1 MFSVLAAMMMSRL
14 NETPLVIWFDRP
26 AESFQSSLPVGN
38 GRLGGMHF
46 GDPVHDKIVL
56 NESSMWSGRQLD
68 QNRMGAWRTRTQ
80 ILELLMQGKN
90 AQAESMMDS
99 AFTCDGPGS
108 SSGNGKDGPYGCYQ
122 MLANLNLEFKGLDTA
137 PISYRRELDIRSA
150 KATLSIPDQTRELI
164 ASTPDQ
170 VLVYRVHTSKPGSIA
185 FDVALERSE
194 RGQVRPDGQAGI
206 AIEGNLNDGLGGN
219 GTAYI
224 GRVRVVTDPR
234 GKVSVT
240 GQRLAVSGATEA
252 LIFVAAGT
260 NYSGPIAGN
269 HMGSKYQETTL
280 KQIDS
285 ASKKS
290 WQQLRSAQE
299 KDFRKL
305 FGRFDLEL
313 NGTSRN
319 DLPTPQRL
327 EAFSK
332 SGDDPGLAA
341 LYMQFGRYLLIG
353 SSREGGLPANLQGIW
368 AEELQT
374 PWNADY
380 HLDINVQMNYWLAE
394 STNLSECHLPLTSLV
409 ESLVA
414 PGERTAKEY
423 YNAPGWIAH
432 VITNPWGFTAP
443 GESASWGSTN
453 TGSGWLCEHLWN
465 HWLYTHDR
473 AYLKRIYPILKGAAM
488 CFMSTLVAEPKHGW
502 LVTGPSNSPENAF
515 KLPNGDV
522 AHTCLGPTID
532 EQILRELFEN
542 TSAAAR
548 ELGQDE
554 EMAKQLDESRAK
566 LAPNQIGPDGR
577 LQEWLE
583 PYEEVEIHHR
593 HTSHLYGLYPSDQIT
608 QFGTPNLADAA
619 RKSLIMRGDARTGWS
634 MAWKLCFWARLGDG
648 DHAETLLHYLLKPTS
663 SAGYNYTN
671 GGGTYPNLFDAHP
684 PFQIDGNFGATAG
697 IAEMFMQSHR
707 EAEGQPFT
715 ISLLPALPKKWQS
728 GTVRGLKA
736 RGGLDV
742 SLSWSGGVM
751 TEAKIENKTAR
762 SQTIRVRTR
771 TESHFTIEG
780 QPLTVKPLERGLIEC
795 VIPKG
800 TSVLVNN

>member
-1 MFSVLAAMMMSRL
+1 MLCLLAAMTISKPT
-14 NETPLVIWFDRP
+14 EDPLTIWFDKP
-26 AESFQSSLPVGN
+26 AGSFHSSTPVGN
-38 GRLGGMHF
+38 GRLGGMLF
-46 GDPVHDKIVL
+46 GDTVHDRIVL
-56 NESSMWSGRQLD
+56 NEASMWSGRALD
-68 QNRMGAWRTRTQ
+68 QNRKDAYMMRSK
-80 ILELLMQGKN
+80 ILDLLMQGKN

-122 MLANLNLEFKGLDTA
+122 MLANLRLDFKGMGDIPA
-137 PISYRRELDIRSA
+137 NYRRELDLRSA
-150 KATLSIPDQTRELI
+150 KATLSTQDQTRELI
-164 ASTPDQ
+164 ASAPDQ
-170 VLVYRVHTSKPGSIA
+170 VLVYRITSKNPHSVS
-185 FDVALERSE
+185 FDLSLDREE
-194 RGQVRPDGQAGI
+194 RGTVKQDGPNGI
-206 AIEGNLNDGLGGN
+206 SIEGHLNDGTGGN

-224 GRVRVVTDPR
+224 GRVRVVADPAAKISIQNGR
-234 GKVSVT
+234 VSVD
-240 GQRLAVSGATEA
+240 GATEA
-252 LIFVAAGT
+252 MVLVAAGT
-260 NYSGPIAGN
+260 NYSGPIAGK
-269 HMGSKYQETTL
+269 HMGSNYLTETL
-280 KQIDS
+280 RQVNS
-285 ASKKS
+285 ACKKS
-290 WQQLRSAQE
+290 WKQLRAAQE
-299 KDFRKL
+299 KDYRSL
-305 FGRFDLEL
+305 FGRFEFKLD
-313 NGTSRN
+313 GTSRN
-319 DLPTPQRL
+319 DLPTPERL
-327 EAFSK
+327 EMFK
-332 SGDDPGLAA
+332 TTGDDPGLAT

-414 PGERTAKEY
+414 PGERTAKAY

-473 AYLKRIYPILKGAAM
+473 AYLKRIYPILKGASE
-488 CFMSTLVAEPKHGW
+488 CFVSTLVQEPKHGW

-515 KLPNGDV
+515 RLPNGDV

-542 TSAAAR
+542 TANAAR
-548 ELGQDE
+548 ELGLDAE
-554 EMAKQLDESRAK
+554 LATQLDQTRAK

-583 PYEEVEIHHR
+583 PYDEVEVHHR
-593 HTSHLYGLYPSDQIT
+593 HTSHLYGLYPSEQIT
-608 QFGTPNLADAA
+608 RYGTPDLAEAT
-619 RKSLIMRGDARTGWS
+619 KKTLITRGDASTGWS

-648 DHAETLLHYLLKPTS
+648 DHAETLLRYLLKPTG
-663 SAGYNYTN
+663 AVGYNYTN

-697 IAEMFMQSHR
+697 IAEMLMQSHR
-707 EAEGQPFT
+707 EQSDQPFT
-715 ISLLPALPKKWQS
+715 ISLLPAIPKKWKS
-728 GTVRGLKA
+728 GEVHGLKA
-736 RGGLDV
+736 RGGSEV
-742 SLSWSGGVM
+742 SIKWSDGVL
-751 TEAKIENKTAR
+751 TEALIENSKNP
-762 SQTIRVRTR
+762 SQTIRVRTQTPCR
-771 TESHFTIEG
+771 LLIDGRQPSGKQIE
-780 QPLTVKPLERGLIEC
+780 PNVFELVL
-795 VIPKG
+795 PKG
-800 TSVLVNN
+800 KSLSVLR